1 MNIDINKNQTFA
13 DFAYG
18 AIALSTKKI
27 NKNERGVILGED
39 AEYIHQMRVGL
50 RKLRSV
56 LIGFSPAM
64 KLPKIVEEKKIGK
77 IARILGKKRD
87 NDVLKE
93 NLIKYYYHFLNE
105 SEQKLCD
112 QFIEHLDKQNKDSH
126 QNIINTLKG
135 KEYQK
140 IKSSLKKWLKE
151 PQFNLI
157 AYQPIEEVANHLI
170 MPQISKML
178 LQSGWFVGIE
188 RDDHQKI
195 MIKEDYSLDQV
206 KDLLKYHEESI
217 HDLRKEAKKTRYQME
232 LLSKC
237 YGKSYDDY
245 LQLIV
250 QVQEILGNIQD
261 NSVLTN
267 RIKNIFGKNWQKK
280 MTNLDILINTNQRQE
295 WLNWQ
300 KVQRLFLL
308 ENTLKYDELLTL
320 K

>member
-1 MNIDINKNQTFA
+1 MNIDIKTNKTFA

-27 NKNERGVILGED
+27 NKNEKGVILGEN

-56 LIGFSPAM
+56 LIGFYPAI
-64 KLPKIVEEKKIGK
+64 KLPKIIEERKISK
-77 IARILGKKRD
+77 IAQILGRKRD

-93 NLIKYYYHFLNE
+93 NLIKYYYNFLNQ
-105 SEQKLCD
+105 SEKKLCD
-112 QFIEHLDKQNKDSH
+112 QFIKHLDKQNKDIH
-126 QNIINTLKG
+126 LNIINTLKG

-140 IKSSLKKWLKE
+140 IKLSLRKWLKE

-170 MPQISKML
+170 IPQISKLL

-188 RDDHQKI
+188 RDKYQKI
-195 MIKEDYSLDQV
+195 IITENYSLEEVQE
-206 KDLLKYHEESI
+206 LLKNHEKSI

-245 LQLIV
+245 LQSIV

-261 NSVLTN
+261 NSVLSN
-267 RIKNIFGKNWQKK
+267 KVKSFFGKNWQKK
-280 MTNLDILINTNQRQE
+280 LPNLDVLIKTNQRQQ

-300 KVQRLFLL
+300 NIQRLFLI
-308 ENTLKYDELLTL
+308 ENTLKLE
-320 K
+320 